1 MKVRQAGLPGV
12 LLIEPEIFSDDR
24 GFFFESFSAKYRD
37 VPGMPGRFVQD
48 NLSHSKKD
56 VLRGLHLQHPNEQ
69 GKLVSVVSGRVLDVA
84 VDVRAGSPT
93 FGRYA
98 AVELD
103 AIACRQLWIPRGF
116 AHGFLVLS
124 DQATFLYKC
133 DAPYSR
139 ADEIGIRW
147 NDPEIGIEWPVH
159 EPLLSAKDEA
169 APGLKDLM
177 HRLPAYSC
185 SHIYAD

>member
-1 MKVRQAGLPGV
+1 MKIHQTGLPGV

-24 GFFFESFSAKYRD
+24 GFFFESYSRNYQD
-37 VPGMPGRFVQD
+37 LPGMPGGFLQD
-48 NLSHSKKD
+48 NISHSKKH
-56 VLRGLHLQHPNEQ
+56 VLRGLHLQHPNGQ

-98 AVELD
+98 AVELN
-103 AIACRQLWIPRGF
+103 AVACNQLWIPRGF

-124 DQATFLYKC
+124 NEATFLYKC

-147 NDPEIGIEWPVH
+147 NDPEIGIEWPVR
-159 EPLLSAKDEA
+159 EPTLSPKDAA
-169 APGLKDLM
+169 APFLKDLTD
-177 HRLPAYSC
+177 RLPVYSC
-185 SHIYAD
+185 DHIYAD